1 MFAKLANSGGHNVQV
16 GMSAQGGVTLTDHV
30 NSSETLEKIAASKWD
45 FVVLQEQSQIPAV
58 DQSRNNQMY
67 PAARF
72 LVNQI
77 KEAGGV
83 PILFLTW
90 AHRDGWR
97 ENGFPDFK
105 SMQFKID
112 RGYLQIAHEL
122 LTAVA
127 PVGYAW
133 LLATGQNPGLTLWQ
147 EDGSHPTLQGTYLA
161 ACVFY
166 AAIFLQSPFG
176 LSYTADLPKETAL
189 FLQQIAGI
197 TVLNNPADWNLSP
210 KI

>member
-1 MFAKLANSGGHNVQV
+1 MTLA
-16 GMSAQGGVTLTDHV
+16 DHA
-30 NSSETLEKIAASKWD
+30 NSSETLEKISASKWD
-45 FVVLQEQSQIPAV
+45 FVALQEQSQIPAV
-58 DQSRNNQMY
+58 DQSRDSQMY

-77 KEAGGV
+77 IEAGGV

-90 AHRDGWR
+90 AYRDGWP
-97 ENGFPDFK
+97 ENGFPDSK
-105 SMQFKID
+105 SMQFQID
-112 RGYLQIAHEL
+112 RGYLKIAHEL
-122 LTAVA
+122 STAVA

-133 LLATGQNPGLTLWQ
+133 LLAAGQNPRLTLWQ

-166 AAIFLQSPFG
+166 AAIFLQSPVG
-176 LSYTADLPKETAL
+176 LSYRADLPKETAL
-189 FLQQIAGI
+189 FLQQIAGN

-210 KI
+210 